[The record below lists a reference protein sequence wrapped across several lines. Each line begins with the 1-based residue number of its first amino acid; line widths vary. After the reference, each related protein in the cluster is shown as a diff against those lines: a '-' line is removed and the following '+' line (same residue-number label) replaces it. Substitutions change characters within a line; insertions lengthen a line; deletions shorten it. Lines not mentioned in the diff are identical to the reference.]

1 MIRKAVEADIDAI
14 EKIYDAII
22 TQEEAREHKL
32 IGWVRGIYPTRQTA
46 MDALQRGTLFVL
58 EHDGEIAAAARID
71 QTQGAEYAGAEWE
84 YDAADDEIMVMHTL
98 VVDPAKGGKGYG
110 RAFVD
115 HYKKYAAENGCR
127 YLRMDTN
134 VKNSRARSLYASL
147 GFMEAGVVP
156 CTSFNGINGVK
167 LVCLEKKL

>member
-22 TQEEAREHKL
+22 AQEEAREHKL

-46 MDALQRGTLFVL
+46 LDALQAGTLFVL
-58 EHDGEIAAAARID
+58 EDDGAVRAAAKID
-71 QTQGAEYAGAEWE
+71 QAQVPEYAGAEWE
-84 YDAADDEIMVMHTL
+84 YDAADDESMVMHTL
-98 VVDPAKGGKGYG
+98 VVDPEKNGSGYG
-110 RAFVD
+110 RAFVA
-115 HYKKYAAENGCR
+115 YYEKYAAENGCR

-147 GFMEAGVVP
+147 GFREAGVVP
-156 CTSFNGINGVK
+156 CTSFNGISGVE
-167 LVCLEKKL
+167 LMCLEKKL

>member
-22 TQEEAREHKL
+22 AQEEAREHKL

-46 MDALQRGTLFVL
+46 LDALQAGTLFVL
-58 EHDGEIAAAARID
+58 EDDGEVAAAAKID
-71 QTQGAEYAGAEWE
+71 QIQVPEYAGAEWK

-98 VVDPAKGGKGYG
+98 VVDPEKNGNGYG

-115 HYKKYAAENGCR
+115 HYEKYAAESGCR

-147 GFMEAGVVP
+147 GFREAGVVP
-156 CTSFNGINGVK
+156 CTSFNGIDGVE
-167 LVCLEKKL
+167 LMCLEKKL